1 MQLDQLTQFPPR
13 IVIGAACLCAAVAL
27 MPHTA
32 AQEARPADRA
42 SEPVEVQ
49 AAALPGVYLAAPAA
63 DGLTP
68 CRIVLADPATLP
80 EGLSADG
87 REVSG
92 LAMADPGCSGALA
105 EAALWTLDAD
115 RARLALIGMG
125 GEPVAELGAMP
136 GGVWS
141 GRIEGMGVTRMEKVQ
156 DPN

>member
-1 MQLDQLTQFPPR
+1 MQLDQLTGFPSR
-13 IVIGAACLCAAVAL
+13 IAIRAAGLCLAVAL
-27 MPHTA
+27 MPQA
-32 AQEARPADRA
+32 GAQQGGETP
-42 SEPVEVQ
+42 SEPVRAQ
-49 AAALPGVYLAAPAA
+49 ASAVPGVYLAAPAP

-92 LAMADPGCSGALA
+92 LAMADPGCSGPLA
-105 EAALWTLDAD
+105 ETALWTLDAD

-136 GGVWS
+136 GGIWS
-141 GRIEGMGVTRMEKVQ
+141 GRIEELGVIRLEKVQ
-156 DPN
+156 DRD